1 MDLQSGDN
9 RELLSDLSIYYTWK
23 NIKTWST
30 NNKRKISETTW
41 DEVFGVPNGFYSI
54 SNIQDYFKY
63 IFRKNETLNE

>member
-41 DEVFGVPNGFYSI
+41 DVVFGVPNGFYSI
-54 SNIQDYFKY
+54 SNIQDYFNY
-63 IFRKNETLNE
+63 IFRKNKTLNE

>member
-1 MDLQSGDN
+1 M
-9 RELLSDLSIYYTWK
+9 
-23 NIKTWST
+23 
-30 NNKRKISETTW
+30 SETTW